1 MEDLTINGVPAMYT
15 CEGVAVINV
24 CVLLDQLYGPEWVSD
39 FTRDYEVTQADIQA
53 WCAKNGS
60 HYYSRGREDF
70 NTYDAVDEAQ
80 AKGLKVVVVEDL
92 S

>member
-1 MEDLTINGVPAMYT
+1 MDDLTIDGVTAMYT
-15 CEGVAVINV
+15 CDGVAVINV
-24 CVLLDQLYGPEWVSD
+24 CALLDQLYGPEWASD

-53 WCAKNGS
+53 WCAKKGS
-60 HYYSRGREDF
+60 HYYSRGSEDF
-70 NTYDAVDEAQ
+70 NTYDAVDEAR

>member
-1 MEDLTINGVPAMYT
+1 MDDLTIDGVTAMYAY
-15 CEGVAVINV
+15 EGVTVINV
-24 CVLLDQLYGPEWVSD
+24 CALLDRLYGPEWASD

-53 WCAKNGS
+53 WCMKNGS

-70 NTYDAVDEAQ
+70 NTYEAVDEAL